1 MKNPLLWIVGLIV
14 ILALGFFVVQS
25 TQAPETADAPIPVE
39 PVGFETGGA
48 PVSTET
54 VRYEEDGFS
63 PSTITVQVGSTVTF
77 VNESSREMW
86 VGSDEHPSHTGYDG
100 TSRSE
105 HCADGATP
113 SFDQCGRTDTY
124 SFTFTKAGTFDY
136 HDHVN
141 AQYRGT
147 VMVTE

>member
-1 MKNPLLWIVGLIV
+1 MKNPLIWIVGLII
-14 ILALGFFVVQS
+14 ILALGFYALQNM
-25 TQAPETADAPIPVE
+25 QPAETADAPIPVE
-39 PVGFETGGA
+39 PEGFETGG
-48 PVSTET
+48 PSETNQT

-63 PSTITVQVGSTVTF
+63 PATITVPVGTTVTF
-77 VNESSREMW
+77 VNASSREMW

-105 HCADGATP
+105 HCAEGATP

-147 VMVTE
+147 VTVTE